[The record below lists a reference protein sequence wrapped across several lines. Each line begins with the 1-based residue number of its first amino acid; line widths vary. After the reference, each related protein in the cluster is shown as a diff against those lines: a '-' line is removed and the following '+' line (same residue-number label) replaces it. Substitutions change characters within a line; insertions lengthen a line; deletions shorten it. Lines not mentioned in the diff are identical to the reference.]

1 MKILLLLTKIG
12 YWDGFR
18 MRQSDR
24 NETGVRMGQGLIC
37 NLKHFETTSQQEME
51 MIPDEM
57 KWRSWQNK

>member
-1 MKILLLLTKIG
+1 
-12 YWDGFR
+12 

-57 KWRSWQNK
+57 KWRSWQNKYLGICSKI